1 MSENSAVTKTEWIDP
16 DDAPEWTDEMFD
28 MGQISIGNR
37 VIRPPL
43 GVLTKD
49 GMKRVED
56 LPPIHIPTRSGRPP
70 VGDEPKEQV
79 SLRLDRDVIN
89 WFRAGGKGWQTR
101 MNEALRKAA
110 GV

>member
-1 MSENSAVTKTEWIDP
+1 MSENNANIREEWIDP
-16 DDAPEWTDEMFD
+16 DDAPELTDEMME
-28 MGQISIGNR
+28 MGEIRIGGR
-37 VIRPPL
+37 IVQHAT

-49 GMKRVED
+49 GMKRVENMR
-56 LPPIHIPTRSGRPP
+56 PIPFPVLGRPP
-70 VGDEPKEQV
+70 VGEEAKEQV

-101 MNEALRKAA
+101 MNAALRKAA